1 MSQPYQEEIIS
12 DKEIIRN
19 FSDTLDEE
27 DLKWHFDNEDR
38 IVEALEPTDWLI
50 QFDNQLPKPISG
62 TIEIPAGVYH
72 RVIKGTKDFK
82 IKIKKS

>member
-12 DKEIIRN
+12 SKEVIRN
-19 FSDTLDEE
+19 FSETLDEE

-38 IVEALEPTDWLI
+38 VVEVLEPTDWLI
-50 QFDNQLPKPISG
+50 QFDNLLPESIEG
-62 TIEIPAGVYH
+62 TLYIPAGVYH